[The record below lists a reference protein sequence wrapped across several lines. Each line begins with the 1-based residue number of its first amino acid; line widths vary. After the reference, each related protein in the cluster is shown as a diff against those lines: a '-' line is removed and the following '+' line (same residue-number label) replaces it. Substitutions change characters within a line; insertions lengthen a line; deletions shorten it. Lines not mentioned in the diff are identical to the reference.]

1 MTVIGIDSHKDIL
14 AGCVIDA
21 AGKQMDYREIP
32 NTAEGHDEL
41 AVWAL
46 ATAAERVAIEG
57 SGNYGRPA
65 AQSAPQSRCGRG
77 GGTPADDRRGTP
89 HAAHRR

>member
-1 MTVIGIDSHKDIL
+1 MDDDMVVIGIDSHKDIL
-14 AGCVIDA
+14 VRMCHRRGWQTDGLSGDC
-21 AGKQMDYREIP
+21 P

-41 AVWAL
+41 ADWVL

-65 AQSAPQSRCGRG
+65 AQSAPQSRCGVWWRY
-77 GGTPADDRRGTP
+77 PRR
-89 HAAHRR
+89 